1 MGIGEQAVLPEVL
14 AQLRSDRSAL
24 VVFNGGTYELQGTDL
39 NDTRAQAVQ
48 YITGLAAQIVGG
60 PVQVTLTDPDGGG
73 WQMVVTPEGDI
84 THEAPADPPVVPD
97 DAGPTGALA
106 DVEHPVAGG
115 TGTSTHGAA
124 EAGWTGA
131 DISGD
136 TLPGSGT
143 PGATG
148 APAADGGPPVDSAGV
163 PDAAATTVSDTHAT
177 SATHA
182 PSTTDATY
190 APPPSGDD
198 GGPELGAAA
207 GSNAG
212 WEHDG
217 GWGGTGFDQPADDR
231 AALEP
236 GAVTRTFRDPSQGQE
251 LPQAPE
257 NDDPRPQT
265 EQHTAYQYPPPHAA
279 WQEQHAG
286 HQADQQHLPMQPE
299 QGGPATSAP
308 HPPHVAPA
316 QTAAADAGHQPGADQ
331 WAYPPQPGPAPQP
344 GYGGEGAYVSPNT
357 HAPYPQHGAP
367 HSPPVTAPPPVGP
380 GHGQGVE
387 QGHPTEQQV
396 LRRRDLR
403 ESFLRTEQAEA
414 PASTGMR
421 GALTKL
427 GIRTSPSAA
436 ERAMRADINAVSQHW
451 PGVRTIAVVN
461 GKGGANKTPTTALLA
476 AVFARNSGAA
486 TLAWDNN
493 ETRGTLGW
501 RTEQGKHEATVQD
514 LLPEGDALLDPAAK
528 AGDISHFVHHQ
539 AADKYDVL
547 RSNPNVL
554 SAEQRLTGDDVDLV
568 HDVAGRYYRLIFID
582 SGNDESADHWL
593 RMIDKADQLVVATIA
608 KPEHAEA
615 GALLLEALAQRGE
628 RTAHLARNA
637 VVVVSQAREKDTNT
651 SAKQIADGFT
661 GWVREV
667 VTIPYDRAMVEAV
680 LHYDSLAPATQRAW
694 LRAAAAVANGL

>member
-73 WQMVVTPEGDI
+73 WQMVVTPDGDI
-84 THEAPADPPVVPD
+84 TDEAPADPPVVPHRAD
-97 DAGPTGALA
+97 PSTAPADAEQPAAPGLA
-106 DVEHPVAGG
+106 PQAFG
-115 TGTSTHGAA
+115 TA
-124 EAGWTGA
+124 EAAPTGA

-136 TLPGSGT
+136 TLPGASSSA
-143 PGATG
+143 ATG
-148 APAADGGPPVDSAGV
+148 TATAGGGPSANSGGGPP
-163 PDAAATTVSDTHAT
+163 AAAAAGSDTH
-177 SATHA
+177 
-182 PSTTDATY
+182 ATY
-190 APPPSGDD
+190 APPPAGYGD
-198 GGPELGAAA
+198 GA
-207 GSNAG
+207 GLDSSPG
-212 WEHDG
+212 WGHDG
-217 GWGGTGFDQPADDR
+217 GWGGTGSDQPVAPN
-231 AALEP
+231 AGLAP
-236 GAVTRTFRDPSQGQE
+236 GAVTRTFRDPNRDQDF
-251 LPQAPE
+251 PQAPVH
-257 NDDPRPQT
+257 DDPPAQT
-265 EQHTAYQYPPPHAA
+265 EQHTAYQYPPPGMA
-279 WQEQHAG
+279 WQEQPSG
-286 HQADQQHLPMQPE
+286 RQAEQPTGQQPE
-299 QGGPATSAP
+299 QPPAGYQLPDQHGAGMP
-308 HPPHVAPA
+308 HPA
-316 QTAAADAGHQPGADQ
+316 QTAPPQGAPAGGAQQPGADH
-331 WAYPPQPGPAPQP
+331 WAYPTQPGAVPPP
-344 GYGGEGAYVSPNT
+344 GYGGEGHYASPDG
-357 HAPYPQHGAP
+357 HAPPYPHHGAP
-367 HSPPVTAPPPVGP
+367 PNPPMTAPPGLEQA
-380 GHGQGVE
+380 HG
-387 QGHPTEQQV
+387 TEQQT

-637 VVVVSQAREKDTNT
+637 VVVVSQAREKDTNP

-667 VTIPYDRAMVEAV
+667 VTIPYDRAMVESV